1 MKRPEKIYNTAFT
14 PKDAYNEL
22 VEVINWLLDNAIV
35 NLGSGF
41 EVKRLPVGRAGALSS
56 YGPSFLAIIDG
67 SSSDGDN
74 KWKYTWTEVIK
85 EPGGYEGD
93 YIDRPGGRTGT
104 AENGLYARNLKEYK
118 NAATGT
124 LGNGVA
130 IANLVGTFAL
140 KPCPTNNIVRMYT
153 IVCTDGTIEYWFDDT
168 FEVDGACP

>member
-1 MKRPEKIYNTAFT
+1 MRFNLSKLNDARVLDQRDYNNLVEFVS
-14 PKDAYNEL
+14 EL
-22 VEVINWLLDNAIV
+22 VNEVV
-35 NLGSGF
+35 NLKRQLLLLNNSAPAGSN
-41 EVKRLPVGRAGALSS
+41 
-56 YGPSFLAIIDG
+56 SFLAIIDG

-85 EPGGYEGD
+85 NGTGYTAGSFA
-93 YIDRPGGRTGT
+93 DRSGGRTGT

-153 IVCTDGTIEYWFDDT
+153 IVCTDGTVEYWFDDT
-168 FEVDGACP
+168 FEVDGECD